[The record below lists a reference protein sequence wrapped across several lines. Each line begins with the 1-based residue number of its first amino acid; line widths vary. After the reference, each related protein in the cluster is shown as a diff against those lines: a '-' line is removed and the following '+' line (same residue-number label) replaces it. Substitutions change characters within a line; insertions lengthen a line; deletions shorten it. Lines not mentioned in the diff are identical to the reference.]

1 MSDSGRADALL
12 AQLPRDGRGR
22 LKVFLGAAPGV
33 GKTYAMLQAAHAQLR
48 LGVRVVAGVV
58 ETHGRAETEVM
69 LSGLPQQ
76 PLVRTEYR
84 GITLEEMDLDGLLAL
99 HPALV
104 LVDELAHSNAP
115 GSRHAKRW
123 QDIQELL
130 AAGIDVYTTVNV
142 QHLESLNDQV
152 RGITGVQVRET
163 LPDWVLQEAFDLVL
177 IDLPPRELLERL
189 RDGKVYVPEQAR
201 AAIDAFFTQT
211 NLTALRELAMQTA
224 AAQVDNDLAQG
235 YRRLGQAAPAVRGR
249 LLVGIDGDANADHL
263 VRHASRV
270 AQRRHLP
277 WSAVHVDDGQ
287 TLDEQARTRLQ
298 TAQQLAERL
307 GGEVVSLRAGEV
319 ARTLLQHA
327 AERRASLV
335 MVGQSRRRWWRHL
348 LGGGV
353 GARLLREGH
362 GLEISVLDD
371 SERTPEKPL
380 ARPIRKLVW
389 FDYGLAVIATL
400 LASALAWGVA
410 GLLALPNISLIF
422 LAAVLLVAVRSS
434 IGPALVCAALSFLAY
449 DFLFIP
455 PNFSLSIQR
464 EEDVLTL
471 LFFLLMSALTG
482 KLAARQRQQLQALR
496 DTQEQTSELLDLS
509 RRMTAATDRQ
519 AVFNAAEQHFSG
531 WRALQVCL
539 VGRDEQGGWK
549 VESGAPAQLSEA
561 ERAAA
566 DWAWQHDQAA
576 GTGTGTLPSGRWWWW
591 PISGEEGPLALLGV
605 CPREGNVFT
614 AQHRRLLAALAQP
627 LAQALARA
635 QLAEELEAARLHG
648 ETEQLR
654 SALLASVSHDLRTP
668 LTAMRGSIDSL
679 LALGEAIPLADR
691 RELLEGTRDE
701 AERLDRYIQN
711 LLDMTRLG
719 HGALKL
725 ARDWVSPADIVGS
738 ALNRL
743 RTVVAPLQV
752 STQVPA
758 SLPLLYVHAAL
769 IEQALV
775 NVLENAARFSPP
787 DGRLQIEAGIEAGE
801 LFLAVS
807 DEGPGIPAPER
818 AKIFDM
824 FYTAARGDR
833 GGQGTGLG
841 LAICQ
846 GMVGAHGGRV
856 SVDEG
861 IEGRGTRI
869 TLHLPLQ
876 NQPASEAQE
885 QT

>member
-12 AQLPRDGRGR
+12 ADLPRDGRGR

-33 GKTYAMLQAAHAQLR
+33 GKTYAMLQAAHTQLR
-48 LGVRVVAGVV
+48 QGVKVIAGVV
-58 ETHGRAETEVM
+58 ETHGRAETEA
-69 LSGLPQQ
+69 LLGGLPQQ
-76 PLVRTEYR
+76 PLVRSEYR
-84 GITLEEMDLDGLLAL
+84 GVMLEEMDLDGLLAAK
-99 HPALV
+99 PKLV

-163 LPDWVLQEAFDLVL
+163 LPDWVLQEAYELLL

-211 NLTALRELAMQTA
+211 NLTALREMAMQTA
-224 AAQVDNDLAQG
+224 AAQVDDDLAQG
-235 YRRLGQAAPAVRGR
+235 YRQLGQAAPAVRGR
-249 LLVGIDGDANADHL
+249 LLVGVDGDAQAERL

-277 WSAVHVDDGQ
+277 WSLVHVDNGSVR
-287 TLDEQARTRLQ
+287 DEQSRLRLQ
-298 TAQQLAERL
+298 SAQQLAERL
-307 GGEVVSLRAGEV
+307 GGEVVLLRAGEV
-319 ARTLLQHA
+319 AKTLIQHA

-335 MVGQSRRRWWRHL
+335 LVGQSRQRLRRRL
-348 LGGGV
+348 FGGGL
-353 GARLLREGH
+353 ASRLLRDAR
-362 GLEISVLDD
+362 GLEINVLDSD
-371 SERTPEKPL
+371 HEEHQPRQRSTHS
-380 ARPIRKLVW
+380 LVW
-389 FDYGLAVIATL
+389 FDYALAVVATL
-400 LASALAWGVA
+400 LASALAWAVA
-410 GLLALPNISLIF
+410 SVLPLPNISLVF

-434 IGPALVCAALSFLAY
+434 LGPALACAALSFLTY

-455 PNFSLSIQR
+455 PNFSFSIQR

-471 LFFLLMSALTG
+471 LFFLLMAALTG
-482 KLAARQRQQLQALR
+482 NLAARQRRQLQALR
-496 DTQEQTSELLDLS
+496 DTQEETTELLDLS
-509 RRMTAATDRQ
+509 RKLTAATDRQ
-519 AVFNAAEQHFSG
+519 AVVSAAAQHLNG
-531 WRALQVCL
+531 WSDLQLCL
-539 VGRDEQGGWK
+539 LNRDGQGGWK
-549 VESGAPAQLSEA
+549 VETGGPLEFSEA

-566 DWAWQHDQAA
+566 DWAWQHDQPA
-576 GTGTGTLPSGRWWWW
+576 GAGTGTLPFGRWWWW
-591 PISGEEGPLALLGV
+591 PLSVEDGPLGLLGV
-605 CPREGNVFT
+605 CAKEGQT
-614 AQHRRLLAALAQP
+614 LSGQRRRLLTALSQP

-635 QLAEELEAARLHG
+635 QLAEDLEAARLHG

-668 LTAMRGSIDSL
+668 LTSMRGSIDSL
-679 LALGEAIPLADR
+679 LALGEAIPLEDR

-738 ALNRL
+738 SLNRL
-743 RTVVAPLQV
+743 RAVLAPLQV
-752 STQVPA
+752 STEVPA
-758 SLPLLYVHAAL
+758 ELPLLYVHAAL

-775 NVLENAARFSPP
+775 NVMENAARFSPAH
-787 DGRLQIEAGIEAGE
+787 GRLQVRAGADDSE
-801 LFLAVS
+801 LFFSVS
-807 DEGPGIPAPER
+807 DEGPGIPEEER
-818 AKIFDM
+818 SKIFDM

-846 GMVGAHGGRV
+846 GMVGAHGGRI
-856 SVDEG
+856 SVADG
-861 IEGRGTRI
+861 IEGRGTCI

-876 NQPASEAQE
+876 AQPAFEN
-885 QT
+885 